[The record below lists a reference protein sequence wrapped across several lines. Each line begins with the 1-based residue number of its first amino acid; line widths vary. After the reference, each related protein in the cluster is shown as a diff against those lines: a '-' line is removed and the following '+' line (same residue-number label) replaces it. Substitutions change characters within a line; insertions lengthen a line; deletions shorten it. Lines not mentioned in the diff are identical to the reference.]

1 MAFLETDT
9 SLDMLYRLRKLSVNL
24 FSSVWPEIRLGNI
37 IGIEQ
42 TQMKVLYII
51 KKILMVF

>member
-1 MAFLETDT
+1 MALETDT
-9 SLDMLYRLRKLSVNL
+9 LKTSYNRLRKLSVNL

-42 TQMKVLYII
+42 TQMRVLYII